1 MKHFSARRRVP
12 PAQQGLTL
20 IGQMMVLLVAGV
32 LGAVA
37 LSSWLDLQV
46 RERATEA
53 YNQMEAIKPAANALG
68 QEQRGEPWPASL
80 SISTLGALPSGSR
93 LQDGSWQANASDRVL
108 TLSVQLQDVGRHLDG
123 QRLLLKGWLEPDGSV
138 NWVCASDVDVRWHK
152 QLPAPCQYKPTR
164 MPAAKD

>member
-1 MKHFSARRRVP
+1 MKHFSARRNIP

-46 RERATEA
+46 RERATDA

-68 QEQRGEPWPASL
+68 KEQHGVEHLLLDAAPVDVAQFLVRRHQFPEALRQLGRNFLQPAPVRS
-80 SISTLGALPSGSR
+80 SRQPSGTGSSR
-93 LQDGSWQANASDRVL
+93 EQS
-108 TLSVQLQDVGRHLDG
+108 
-123 QRLLLKGWLEPDGSV
+123 
-138 NWVCASDVDVRWHK
+138 
-152 QLPAPCQYKPTR
+152 APPR
-164 MPAAKD
+164 RSAHG

>member
-1 MKHFSARRRVP
+1 MKHFSARRNIP

-80 SISTLGALPSGSR
+80 SISSFSSSVTLHVMIGIMSSTGDFSCSIWR
-93 LQDGSWQANASDRVL
+93 
-108 TLSVQLQDVGRHLDG
+108 
-123 QRLLLKGWLEPDGSV
+123 
-138 NWVCASDVDVRWHK
+138 
-152 QLPAPCQYKPTR
+152 
-164 MPAAKD
+164 